1 MRTQAG
7 KDIRLDKNWEDF
19 AVGRIAVRL
28 SVLLGILSIS
38 LGNAHA
44 QSPDAFYRGK
54 NVALVIGYSV
64 GGGYDTYARLLARH
78 LGRHVPGN
86 PSIVPQN
93 MPGAGSQKSL
103 EYILN
108 HAPKDG
114 LTIGTFSR
122 SLAVAPLIDKAKYDP
137 RRLEWVGSI
146 STDST
151 VCVAWHQSGIKTWDD
166 MKTKQFTV
174 GGLGRG
180 SDPEIYAILMREMF
194 KLNVKLVSGYPGS
207 NDVILA
213 MERGEVDGNCG
224 WSWTTAKQNR
234 PQWFKDGTVNIIM
247 QMALSKHPELPNV
260 PLVTEIARNDAE
272 RSQIELVMSR
282 QTMGRPFF
290 APPDVPAARV
300 AALRRAFM
308 AAMKDPEFLAQ
319 AQRMKLET
327 NAVSGEEVQALVTKL
342 LNAPADV
349 VAMTRRNLSASN

>member
-1 MRTQAG
+1 MKSQALLRRHRAPALRAALGTAFLSAVFALPARADDVAAFYAG
-7 KDIRLDKNWEDF
+7 KTINF
-19 AVGRIAVRL
+19 QV
-28 SVLLGILSIS
+28 
-38 LGNAHA
+38 
-44 QSPDAFYRGK
+44 
-54 NVALVIGYSV
+54 GYSV
-64 GGGYDTYARLLARH
+64 GGGYDLYARALAPYFAKH
-78 LGRHVPGN
+78 MPG
-86 PSIVPQN
+86 SPQVLVKN
-93 MPGAGSQKSL
+93 MPGAGSFKLAAWMQSVAARDGTEVATITRGAPVEEMLGGNKINFDPLKS
-103 EYILN
+103 N
-108 HAPKDG
+108 W
-114 LTIGTFSR
+114 IGSMNNEVSVCIVNAKTNVKAITDLKTRELSFGTQGKGSDSEMFAVFLR
-122 SLAVAPLIDKAKYDP
+122 SLMGLK
-137 RRLEWVGSI
+137 
-146 STDST
+146 
-151 VCVAWHQSGIKTWDD
+151 
-166 MKTKQFTV
+166 MKVIT
-174 GGLGRG
+174 
-180 SDPEIYAILMREMF
+180 
-194 KLNVKLVSGYPGS
+194 GYPGTNES
-207 NDVILA
+207 ILA

-260 PLVTEIARNDAE
+260 PLVTEMARNDAE